1 MRKTS
6 SDGLEAFVSD
16 RTKTSETLVPEEVPF
31 IRDRDRATIRTT
43 YLPAQEHKALAI
55 SLTQIGIASGQSNDE
70 AAKLAALNS
79 CPKGH
84 RRRRCHRGGA
94 TLRAL
99 RRRGYGHLRGRSP
112 PATAGQPWVIRD
124 ALVERPFN
132 ANDVPFL
139 NDKARA
145 VVAKWYGISGLHNKA
160 LAVSPRG
167 IRGLLP

>member
-1 MRKTS
+1 MMKLPS
-6 SDGLEAFVSD
+6 LLPSIAAQ
-16 RTKTSETLVPEEVPF
+16 K
-31 IRDRDRATIRTT
+31 ATD
-43 YLPAQEHKALAI
+43 A
-55 SLTQIGIASGQSNDE
+55 
-70 AAKLAALNS
+70 
-79 CPKGH
+79 
-84 RRRRCHRGGA
+84 GGA
-94 TLRAL
+94 IAA
-99 RRRGYGHLRGRSP
+99 GRHCELYAVGDMVTYVGGRP
-112 PATAGQPWVIRD
+112 PLPPEPWVIRD